1 MRKTLALGL
10 LLVVMLGCGGTL
22 AVAPDESPTSD
33 PTKPPKPTKEE
44 NKTKPNQNQKPQK
57 PKKEKTKSKP
67 KQHKRPLQPYRLY
80 FTLSELEAGKKI
92 NTRHCSMNLTA
103 GSANE
108 IKIGTR
114 VPVSTGAGSQF
125 QYMDVG
131 TNIWANLREVGNDL
145 QLEVRSDLSSLDMS
159 PARDHSNSSAPIV
172 RQIQINGKT
181 LLVTGKAITVGTID
195 DPNSNHEFQLEVTAT
210 RLR

>member
-10 LLVVMLGCGGTL
+10 LLIVMLGCGGTL
-22 AVAPDESPTSD
+22 AVAQDESPTSD
-33 PTKPPKPTKEE
+33 QTKPAKPAIEE
-44 NKTKPNQNQKPQK
+44 S
-57 PKKEKTKSKP
+57 KSKP
-67 KQHKRPLQPYRLY
+67 DQHERPLQPYRLD

>member
-22 AVAPDESPTSD
+22 AVAQDESPTSD
-33 PTKPPKPTKEE
+33 QTKPAKPAIEE
-44 NKTKPNQNQKPQK
+44 S
-57 PKKEKTKSKP
+57 KSKP
-67 KQHKRPLQPYRLY
+67 DQHERPLQPYRLD

-103 GSANE
+103 GSTNE

-114 VPVSTGAGSQF
+114 VPVATGTSQF

-145 QLEVRSDLSSLDMS
+145 QLEVRSDVSNLDMS
-159 PARDHSNSSAPIV
+159 SARDHSNSSAPIV

>member
-22 AVAPDESPTSD
+22 AVAQDESPTSD
-33 PTKPPKPTKEE
+33 QTKPAKPAIEE
-44 NKTKPNQNQKPQK
+44 S
-57 PKKEKTKSKP
+57 KSKP
-67 KQHKRPLQPYRLY
+67 DQHERPLQPYRLD
-80 FTLSELEAGKKI
+80 FTLNELDSGKKI

-103 GSANE
+103 GSTNE

-114 VPVSTGAGSQF
+114 VPVATGTSQF

-131 TNIWANLREVGNDL
+131 TNIWANLREMGNDL

>member
-22 AVAPDESPTSD
+22 AVAQDESPTSD
-33 PTKPPKPTKEE
+33 QTKPAKPAIEE
-44 NKTKPNQNQKPQK
+44 S
-57 PKKEKTKSKP
+57 KSKP
-67 KQHKRPLQPYRLY
+67 DQHERPLQPYRLD

-103 GSANE
+103 GSTNE

-114 VPVSTGAGSQF
+114 VPVATGTSQF

-145 QLEVRSDLSSLDMS
+145 QLEVRSDVSNLDMS
-159 PARDHSNSSAPIV
+159 SARDHSNSSAPIV

-181 LLVTGKAITVGTID
+181 LLVTGKEITVGTID

>member
-22 AVAPDESPTSD
+22 AVAQDESPTPD
-33 PTKPPKPTKEE
+33 QTKPAKPAIEE
-44 NKTKPNQNQKPQK
+44 SKTKPD
-57 PKKEKTKSKP
+57 
-67 KQHKRPLQPYRLY
+67 QHERPLQPYRLD
-80 FTLSELEAGKKI
+80 FTISELEAGKKI

-108 IKIGTR
+108 IKIGRR
-114 VPVSTGAGSQF
+114 VQVATGTSQF

-131 TNIWANLREVGNDL
+131 TNIWANLREVGSDL
-145 QLEVRSDLSSLDMS
+145 QLDVRSDVSNLDMS
-159 PARDHSNSSAPIV
+159 SARDHSNSSAPIV

-181 LLVTGKAITVGTID
+181 LLVTGKAIRVGTID
-195 DPNSNHEFQLEVTAT
+195 DPNSNHEFQLEVAAT
-210 RLR
+210 KLR